1 MTTDIVCEH
10 QLPVSLLLKRVLGLS
25 DGLPVSIESDLVSA
39 LTLDPFRTMP
49 VVPTLAELTD
59 TPTPASL
66 PRCPFGSTVDELF
79 GCHFHLVREDIFGP
93 VRADLKKGG
102 ANTQP
107 MKTLYNVHVT
117 GVHRDDVVMSFELHK
132 DHAYHRM
139 SDDRKRDFW
148 ERTSILRMHGL
159 VLLLDSGRPVRLA
172 FVTGRQHV
180 LQNKV
185 GLTFQDREDVDVL
198 LQELERP
205 CEHRTVF
212 TLTSIASF
220 FFSYEPV
227 LHRLQRHPVLPFEA
241 ELLGGPSCGPPV
253 YSTDEHMV
261 ALTNLTTQHTFNA
274 SQVDALNYAMTH
286 LVALFQ
292 GPPGLHFLHVLV
304 GVLIAFLCI
313 NMHLIPTC
321 TLTF

>member
-1 MTTDIVCEH
+1 
-10 QLPVSLLLKRVLGLS
+10 
-25 DGLPVSIESDLVSA
+25 
-39 LTLDPFRTMP
+39 
-49 VVPTLAELTD
+49 
-59 TPTPASL
+59 
-66 PRCPFGSTVDELF
+66 VDELL
-79 GCHFHLVREDIFGP
+79 GCHFHLVREDMLGP
-93 VRADLKKGG
+93 VRADLKKGV

-117 GVHRDDVVMSFELHK
+117 GVHRDEVVMSFELHK
-132 DHAYHRM
+132 DHACHKM

-148 ERTSILRMHGL
+148 ERTSILRLHGL
-159 VLLLDSGRPVRLA
+159 VLLLDNGRPVRLA

-212 TLTSIASF
+212 TMTSIAPS

-227 LHRLQRHPVLPFEA
+227 LRRLQHHRVLPFEA

-253 YSTDEHMV
+253 YSTDEHME

-274 SQVDALNYAMTH
+274 SQVDASKYAMTH
-286 LVALFQ
+286 RVALIQ
-292 GPPGLHFLHVLV
+292 APPGLHFLHVLV
-304 GVLIAFLCI
+304 F
-313 NMHLIPTC
+313 
-321 TLTF
+321 